1 LVALFE
7 GVAMSKL
14 KALYAAILFA
24 VRHFSD
30 LRELL
35 TAGNSGDGDDRTD
48 QPQSLLTD
56 AATNVNLPCPQTT
69 GLIADGVVTR
79 VIDGDTIEVECR
91 FSHRLRLI
99 DCWAK
104 EITRRMG
111 TTEEEKQHGLAAKA
125 FLENAILATTNNHVR
140 VYIPGHD
147 GRLNEASNMSRVLG
161 RAWLRRPGE
170 DRPAVNT
177 DISDLMVRAG
187 MATKTKGG

>member
-1 LVALFE
+1 
-7 GVAMSKL
+7 MSKL